1 MIQVKT
7 TSESWWHC
15 VCITSQSFHS
25 TSSWVQFCMHVQQ
38 METRLTWYTL
48 LLVLHSL
55 HLSELCSPICTRVQI
70 FIIEHLPYGTE
81 YVICFLWYKQQED
94 IQAGSEEPLLQI
106 LEGECEEISS
116 DQGKVAQPLPQ
127 VIMTNAVNLFLSM
140 KMFSKLVNIDIYAQ
154 RSKYFYAYLVL

>member
-1 MIQVKT
+1 M
-7 TSESWWHC
+7 
-15 VCITSQSFHS
+15 
-25 TSSWVQFCMHVQQ
+25 
-38 METRLTWYTL
+38 
-48 LLVLHSL
+48 
-55 HLSELCSPICTRVQI
+55 QI

-106 LEGECEEISS
+106 LEGDCEEISS
-116 DQGKVAQPLPQ
+116 DQGKMAQPLPQ